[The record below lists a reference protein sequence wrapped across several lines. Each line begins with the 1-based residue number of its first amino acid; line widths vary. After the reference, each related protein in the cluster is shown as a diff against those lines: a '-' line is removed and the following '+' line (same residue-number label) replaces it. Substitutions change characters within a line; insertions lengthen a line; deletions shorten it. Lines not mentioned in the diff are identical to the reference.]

1 MYYNENPCKAAE
13 ELVKTFPKGHDW
25 VVHFVNSGSEAVD
38 LACLQARA
46 YTGNFDI
53 VGLRNAYHGL
63 QGAALGTTGTSV
75 CKQNVPGP
83 FGYLHT
89 MLPDMYR
96 GPFAKEKDAY
106 KLYANEYQNV
116 INYSTS
122 GKIAAFI
129 YEQCLG
135 YGGIYPLPKGY
146 ITECAKTTKDAGGLL
161 IADEVQCG
169 FGRSGRKY
177 WAFELEDDIVPD
189 IVVMAKGLGNGLPI
203 AAVVSKREV
212 ADSITSKQFFNTYG
226 GNPTMCAGAYEVLK
240 VIKDEKLQENSLK
253 VGREFYQS
261 MKGLQKKYWIIGDV
275 RQMDEGLMLG
285 MDIVK
290 SPETKEPDTKKALDI
305 FEECRDNGV
314 IFGKSGRAGN
324 VLRILPP
331 MCVTLEDVKF
341 AEQVFDHVLS
351 KHC

>member
-13 ELVKTFPKGHDW
+13 ELVKTFPEGHDW

-46 YTGNFDI
+46 FTGNFDI
-53 VGLRNAYHGL
+53 VCLRNSYHGL
-63 QGAALGTTGTSV
+63 QGGALGATGTSV

-96 GPFAKEKDAY
+96 GPFADHKDAA
-106 KLYANEYQNV
+106 KMYANELQNV
-116 INYSTS
+116 INYSTP
-122 GKIAAFI
+122 GKIAGFL

-146 ITECAKTTKDAGGLL
+146 ITHCVKSVRDAGGLI

-169 FGRSGRKY
+169 FGRPGRTY
-177 WAFELEDDIVPD
+177 WGFQLEEGVVPD

-203 AAVVSKREV
+203 AAVVSKRNI
-212 ADSITSKQFFNTYG
+212 ADSITNKQFFNTYG
-226 GNPTMCAGAYEVLK
+226 GNPTMTAGAYEVLR

-253 VGREFYQS
+253 VGKAFYES
-261 MKGLQKKYWIIGDV
+261 MKRLQKKYWIIGDV
-275 RQMDEGLMLG
+275 RQMDSGLMLG
-285 MDIVK
+285 MDIIK
-290 SPETKEPDTKKALDI
+290 NPETKEPDTTKALDI
-305 FEECRDNGV
+305 FEECRNNGV

-331 MCVTLEDVKF
+331 MCVTLDDVKF
-341 AEQVFDHVLS
+341 AEQVFDHVLG
-351 KHC
+351 KYI